1 MAPSRQSAQA
11 RLLATTME
19 EVEKR
24 LAKKF
29 QQAVDASTSTL
40 MELSKKM
47 DGIGLMSDKLQEMEK
62 RQMEQDK
69 IV

>member
-1 MAPSRQSAQA
+1 
-11 RLLATTME
+11 ME

-24 LAKKF
+24 LAEKF
-29 QQAVDASTSTL
+29 QQAVDASTSML

-47 DGIGLMSDKLQEMEK
+47 DGIRLMSDKLQEMEK